1 MGARGK
7 CLFTL
12 AEKKAIV
19 AEAYNS
25 PGMIRLSASKYGVA
39 PCQIRKWKKLFDKV
53 GDGSIQ
59 NSRFIHCP
67 SSGRRQHPDL
77 YEGLLEY
84 FERPFGF
91 VLTCCPIGYL
101 PSGKELSGS

>member
-67 SSGRRQHPDL
+67 SSGRTQHP
-77 YEGLLEY
+77 EFSRKSTGV
-84 FERPFGF
+84 FESERAPDRPVG
-91 VLTCCPIGYL
+91 INR
-101 PSGKELSGS
+101 SALS